1 MTVSSRLDASD
12 AALVPGWLRRL
23 AAISWRALVALG
35 LGAVLVVIALKLATV
50 TLAIVIGAIVAAA
63 LAPFVRRLEVKHS
76 STSTRAAIVVCAA
89 AVLVT
94 VTAIV
99 LLVLAFAPD
108 IANLVAL
115 LQQGEVALATWF
127 TMLGL

>member
-63 LAPFVRRLEVKHS
+63 LAPFVRRLEVKRGWS
-76 STSTRAAIVVCAA
+76 STRWSISSPACSAKEPPCRARSTRR
-89 AVLVT
+89 T
-94 VTAIV
+94 R
-99 LLVLAFAPD
+99 
-108 IANLVAL
+108 
-115 LQQGEVALATWF
+115 Q
-127 TMLGL
+127 